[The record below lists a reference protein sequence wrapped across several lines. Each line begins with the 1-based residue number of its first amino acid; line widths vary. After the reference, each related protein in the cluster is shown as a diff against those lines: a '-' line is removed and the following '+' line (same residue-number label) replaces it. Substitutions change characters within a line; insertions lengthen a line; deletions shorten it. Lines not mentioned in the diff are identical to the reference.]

1 MKKSQVKLG
10 KEARLNKEAVTKLQ
24 EDHLNKVKGG
34 IKSIDSDIQEGISL
48 SCLHTTCNTCNAQ

>member
-1 MKKSQVKLG
+1 MNNKSVKLG
-10 KEARLNKEAVTKLQ
+10 KEAILNKDAVTKLQ

-48 SCLHTTCNTCNAQ
+48 SCLYLTCNSCPG